1 MTADV
6 QERAQQ
12 AEAVPVLAVDVYA
25 AARMLG
31 LGRCTVLALADA
43 DELPRLHF
51 GRRVVFAVADVEAL
65 VEQRRRSAARAG
77 VHRLTP
83 EL

>member
-1 MTADV
+1 MIVTRLDR
-6 QERAQQ
+6 RAEVTKRFPQRWR
-12 AEAVPVLAVDVYA
+12 VL
-25 AARMLG
+25 RSSILN
-31 LGRCTVLALADA
+31 LADRG
-43 DELPRLHF
+43 ELPRLHF

-65 VEQRRRSAARAG
+65 VEQRCRSAARAG